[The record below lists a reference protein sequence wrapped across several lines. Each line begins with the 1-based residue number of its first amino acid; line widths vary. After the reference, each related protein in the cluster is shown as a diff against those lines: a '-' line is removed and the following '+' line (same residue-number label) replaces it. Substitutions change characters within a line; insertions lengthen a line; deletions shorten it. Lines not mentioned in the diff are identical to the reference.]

1 MSNKFSRFPFKEGMG
16 LELRKQH
23 PCGGRT
29 WTILR
34 IGADARLKC
43 DTCGY
48 QVTMPRRALEKAT
61 KNVLT
66 SDGGNT

>member
-34 IGADARLKC
+34 IGVMLDL
-43 DTCGY
+43 
-48 QVTMPRRALEKAT
+48 
-61 KNVLT
+61 NVILV
-66 SDGGNT
+66 GIR